1 MYHYLREYR
10 LEQAA
15 VELSRSEKRVVDVAM
30 DAGYDSASKFT
41 EAFKKRYG
49 LTPSAFRAGAIPESD
64 WNNSTELE

>member
-30 DAGYDSASKFT
+30 DAGYDSASKFAA
-41 EAFKKRYG
+41 AFRERYG
-49 LTPSAFRAGAIPESD
+49 VTPSAFRAASVSK
-64 WNNSTELE
+64 WNNPNKME